1 MNGFTEGYFLQVNSW
16 QHINLISTCFRITL
30 HSRDSKDVKVI
41 SRLLDRYVL
50 HHQGTDQDKS
60 VTQDF
65 ILGRAQGVRRTQN
78 NEGR

>member
-1 MNGFTEGYFLQVNSW
+1 MNGFTEGYFLRVNSW

-30 HSRDSKDVKVI
+30 HSSDSKDVKVI
-41 SRLLDRYVL
+41 TRLLDKYVL

-78 NEGR
+78 NKGR